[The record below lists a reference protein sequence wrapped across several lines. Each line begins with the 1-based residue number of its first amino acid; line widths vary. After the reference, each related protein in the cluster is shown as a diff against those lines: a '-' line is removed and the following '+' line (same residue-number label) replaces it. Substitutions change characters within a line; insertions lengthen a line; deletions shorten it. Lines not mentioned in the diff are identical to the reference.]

1 MGDSEK
7 ERFPWKVFALKLYN
21 KAFDADIFSH
31 SAQVAFYFSFA
42 LFPLLYFLVS
52 LFGIVLESS
61 SGLKDELFTY
71 MRQIMPITVFDLVS
85 KTVDEIVINSS
96 GRLAAISLGVALW
109 SASAGVDAVRNALNA
124 IYGIKETRMW
134 WWNKAVSLI
143 MTLVLAILVAAV
155 LAGVFYGWQLAQSG
169 LAGIG
174 VEVTSPL
181 VLTTIQWISTLLVML
196 FACEVVYN
204 VLPNFKDRKWVWITA
219 GSLVAIA
226 LWLVLT
232 GTFRLYLN
240 YFNTYDRTYGSL
252 GAVIIMM
259 LWLYLTALVL
269 MIGGVINSA
278 ISELNEETLIT
289 TMLADDNLEQ

>member
-1 MGDSEK
+1 MGDSEND
-7 ERFPWKVFALKLYN
+7 RFPWRVFAVKLYN

-42 LFPLLYFLVS
+42 LFPLLFFLVS

-61 SGLKDELFTY
+61 SGLKDELFAY
-71 MRQIMPITVFDLVS
+71 MRQIMPLTVFGLVT
-85 KTVDEIVINSS
+85 KTVDEIVVNSS
-96 GRLAAISLGVALW
+96 GRMAAISLVIALW
-109 SASAGVDAVRNALNA
+109 SASAGVDAVRNALNS
-124 IYGIKETRMW
+124 IYGIKETRTW

-143 MTLVLAILVAAV
+143 MTLVIAILVATV
-155 LAGVFYGWQLAQSG
+155 LTGVFYGWQLAQSG
-169 LAGIG
+169 LAGVG
-174 VEVTSPL
+174 FEVTSPL
-181 VLTTIQWISTLLVML
+181 ALTAIQWLSTLLVML
-196 FACEVVYN
+196 FACEIIYN
-204 VLPNFKDRKWVWITA
+204 LLPNFKDRKWVWITA
-219 GSLVAIA
+219 GSLVAIG

-232 GTFRLYLN
+232 SGFRLYLN

-278 ISELNEETLIT
+278 ISELHEETLIT
-289 TMLADDNLEQ
+289 TILADDNLEQ